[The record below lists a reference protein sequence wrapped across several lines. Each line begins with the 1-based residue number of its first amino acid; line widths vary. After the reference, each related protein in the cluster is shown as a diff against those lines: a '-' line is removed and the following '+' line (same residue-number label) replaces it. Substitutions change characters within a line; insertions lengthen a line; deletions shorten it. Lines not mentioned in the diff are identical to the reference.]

1 MNRLNQI
8 QIENQGKLLTGNINL
23 GLNAEQ
29 LNLPESEH
37 LADRIGNDI
46 RMDQENQNQMQSRI
60 IEQSVGEKFQSQS
73 DSSQLQQI

>member
-1 MNRLNQI
+1 M
-8 QIENQGKLLTGNINL
+8 TGNINL

-60 IEQSVGEKFQSQS
+60 IEQSVGKQFQS
-73 DSSQLQQI
+73 